1 MANPLLTSPIALL
14 QQLSLAHDISCWLYI
29 VKASRYIQQGC
40 FHVGPRWHF
49 ITFDSQIRNKQGRRG
64 DPESEPDSGLQGQD
78 ESALGPVFKDM

>member
-1 MANPLLTSPIALL
+1 MANPMLISPIALL
-14 QQLSLAHDISCWLYI
+14 QQLSLAHDISRWLYI
-29 VKASRYIQQGC
+29 VKV
-40 FHVGPRWHF
+40 HVGPRWHY